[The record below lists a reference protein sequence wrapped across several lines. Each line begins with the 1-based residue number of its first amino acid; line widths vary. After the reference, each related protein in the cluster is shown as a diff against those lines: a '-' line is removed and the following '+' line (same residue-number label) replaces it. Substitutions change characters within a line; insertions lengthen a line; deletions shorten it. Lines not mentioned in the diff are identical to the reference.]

1 MSTKKMNLALVASL
15 SIQSYI
21 KEVHHL
27 LHMND
32 QPLGQWGSDA
42 KGLRAAPPT
51 GIDKEDP

>member
-1 MSTKKMNLALVASL
+1 MNLALIASL

-27 LHMND
+27 LHVND
-32 QPLGQWGSDA
+32 QPLGQCGSDA

-51 GIDKEDP
+51 GIYKEDP